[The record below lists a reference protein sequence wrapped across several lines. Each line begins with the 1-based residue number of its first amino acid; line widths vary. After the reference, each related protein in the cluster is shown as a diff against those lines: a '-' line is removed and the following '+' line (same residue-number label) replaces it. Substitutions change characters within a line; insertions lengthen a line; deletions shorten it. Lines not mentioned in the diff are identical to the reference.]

1 MNIGDFVIPLERK
14 NGQRNL
20 PPSYVDEM
28 LKFVGQRG
36 KIIRLSRDSR
46 LSRDRERILVDF
58 GEKSFE
64 KSFWYLEDWIKSEQI
79 LEDELFEI

>member
-20 PPSYVDEM
+20 GPSYVDEM
-28 LKFVGQRG
+28 LKFVGQCG
-36 KIIRLSRDSR
+36 KIIKFSMDK
-46 LSRDRERILVDF
+46 ERILVDF

-79 LEDELFEI
+79 LDDELFEI